1 MWQKL
6 KEQLPAVIITALIIG
21 GVVFWIHLQTV
32 NEMAARQQQ
41 EIAALREQTNAELKA
56 IGGGNPP
63 ARSTR

>member
-32 NEMAARQQQ
+32 N
-41 EIAALREQTNAELKA
+41 
-56 IGGGNPP
+56 
-63 ARSTR
+63 